1 MITILFIQI
10 MTLLCHL
17 NLIAFKHLFNN
28 MFWVVSVGVLIAM
41 IPNFITSLYL
51 SEGAITVYL
60 SQWLFSITGALVLTF
75 LWYLLKDVSTK

>member
-1 MITILFIQI
+1 

-51 SEGAITVYL
+51 SEGIITVYL
-60 SQWLFSITGALVLTF
+60 SQWLFSITGGIVITF
-75 LWYLLKDVSTK
+75 LWYLLKDVKP

>member
-28 MFWVVSVGVLIAM
+28 MFWVVSVGVFIAM

-51 SEGAITVYL
+51 SEGIITVYL
-60 SQWLFSITGALVLTF
+60 SQWLFSITGALVITF
-75 LWYLLKDVSTK
+75 LWYLLKDVKP

>member
-51 SEGAITVYL
+51 SEGIITVYL
-60 SQWLFSITGALVLTF
+60 SQWLFSITGGIVITF
-75 LWYLLKDVSTK
+75 LWYLLKDVKP